1 MATSAEEYA
10 KAADSLSVILAP
22 LVNEQVD
29 KRMDAYVTKDY
40 LDLRLSELQTEMA
53 KMENRL
59 FSRVT
64 TVMAIIVPATVSIAA
79 IVVPLVL
86 AAIKSISLT

>member
-1 MATSAEEYA
+1 MATAAGEYA
-10 KAADSLSVILAP
+10 KAADSLSAILAP

-86 AAIKSISLT
+86 AAIKSINLT

>member
-1 MATSAEEYA
+1 MATATGEYA
-10 KAADSLSVILAP
+10 KAADSLSAILAP

-86 AAIKSISLT
+86 AAIKSINLT